1 MRNDPRRINVSD
13 GGGRHFLFIEAVP
26 AKAQRQGQGLHL
38 GHSSLRDVRDLKQRI
53 ERFIE
58 RYDQDPR
65 PFKWT
70 ATADSILAQAT
81 KIGNLISGT
90 AH

>member
-1 MRNDPRRINVSD
+1 MKVKWRPPPSLTLIRRGSFRN
-13 GGGRHFLFIEAVP
+13 
-26 AKAQRQGQGLHL
+26 
-38 GHSSLRDVRDLKQRI
+38 VRDLKQRI

-90 AH
+90 AY